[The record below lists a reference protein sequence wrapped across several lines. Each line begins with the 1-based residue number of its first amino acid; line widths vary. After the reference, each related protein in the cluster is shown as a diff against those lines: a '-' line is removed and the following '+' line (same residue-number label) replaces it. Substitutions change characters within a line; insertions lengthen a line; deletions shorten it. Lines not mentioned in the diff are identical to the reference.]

1 MTEYAAYVM
10 STLFFRVVRI
20 ARFEPVYETVS
31 SVLRGCFASR
41 RKIQSILANLLS
53 LLFILIFSYALIGL
67 MLYGDVEA
75 IFQNYPDLVFNN
87 LTNAFILLFQI
98 STGAGWDGVYLAL
111 INRHSTFG
119 VLVYLLSFLAFA
131 FLIYT
136 NFVLVVVVQIYQ
148 DSGIP
153 HATESDLCDFD
164 EKWLNYA
171 SPEEPQYMSRDKF
184 EIFLKTLSP
193 SSGLRLDPVNET
205 TMKLMCLPE
214 RKPAL
219 VLRSDALI
227 AVNRLRLAKIKHQ

>member
-1 MTEYAAYVM
+1 MTELAAYVM
-10 STLFFRVVRI
+10 STLFLRIIRI

-41 RKIQSILANLLS
+41 RKIQSVLANLLS

-67 MLYGDVEA
+67 ILFSDVRG
-75 IFQNYPDLVFNN
+75 IYQDHPDLAFNTF
-87 LTNAFILLFQI
+87 TNACILLFQI

-111 INRHSTFG
+111 VQFNSTFA
-119 VLVYLLSFLAFA
+119 VLAYLLSFLAFA

-136 NFVLVVVVQIYQ
+136 NFVLVVVVQIYH
-148 DSGIP
+148 DSGAP
-153 HATESDLCDFD
+153 PVTESDLCDFD

-184 EIFLKTLSP
+184 GIFLKTLSH

-219 VLRSDALI
+219 VYRSDALI
-227 AVNRLRLAKIKHQ
+227 AVNRLRLAKMNHQ